1 MAVVNGDFIAPTGE
15 LTADMFPGDTLSTNI
30 TAWLAEAVVK
40 AADNDDAQKAWVY
53 YRAWTGVANRL
64 GTTPAEV
71 GIEGEGNVKTLK
83 EQIAFAQGRAA
94 YWRSEYE
101 AETASQVSQ
110 RSFPIL
116 RSLR

>member
-1 MAVVNGDFIAPTGE
+1 MAVTNADFIAPTGE

-30 TAWLAEAVVK
+30 DAWITEAEAK
-40 AADNDDAQKAWVY
+40 AASNDDAQKAWVY
-53 YRAWTGVANRL
+53 YRAWTGIANRL

-71 GIEGEGNVKTLK
+71 DIEGEGNVRTLK
-83 EQIAFAQGRAA
+83 EQIAFAQSRAA

-110 RSFPIL
+110 RSFSVM